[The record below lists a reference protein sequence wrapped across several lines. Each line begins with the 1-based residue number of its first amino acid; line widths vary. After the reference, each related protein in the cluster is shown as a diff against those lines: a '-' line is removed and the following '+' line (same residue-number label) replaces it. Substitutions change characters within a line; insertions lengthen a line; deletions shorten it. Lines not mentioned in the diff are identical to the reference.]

1 MGVILLIEDDAPF
14 RDALRVGL
22 EDAGHEVVEAASGHD
37 GLDRFNDSAPDLVI
51 TDVVMNDGE
60 GIEVVMTLKKLAPGL
75 PVIAISGN
83 PEYLRHSRTLGASQT
98 LLKPFAMRTL
108 LACIAS
114 SGTA

>member
-1 MGVILLIEDDAPF
+1 MIDDDALF
-14 RDALRVGL
+14 RGVVRAGL
-22 EDAGHEVVEAASGHD
+22 EDAGHEVVEAGGGHD
-37 GLDRFNDSAPDLVI
+37 GIDRFNDSAPDLVI
-51 TDVVMNDGE
+51 TDVVMDDGE
-60 GIEVVMTLKKLAPGL
+60 GIEVVLTLKRLAPGL

-83 PEYLRHSRTLGASQT
+83 PGNPDYLKHSRTLGASQT